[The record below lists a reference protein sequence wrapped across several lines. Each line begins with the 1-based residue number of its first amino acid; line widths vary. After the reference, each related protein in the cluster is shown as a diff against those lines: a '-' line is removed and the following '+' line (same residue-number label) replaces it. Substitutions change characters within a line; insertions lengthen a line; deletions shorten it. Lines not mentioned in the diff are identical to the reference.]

1 MDGENVSNVFVRDA
15 TFSDVDPL
23 TNLRPPRGLHADR
36 IRERTSTDARYVVAE
51 VNGRPAGFGVIHF
64 QGDPMW
70 ERPDQ
75 VPLVM
80 DLYVSP
86 DLRGKGIGKRVLR
99 ALEQSARERGFSCVY
114 LQVEAEKNPKV
125 LEMYRKLGYQPLQSK
140 GYRDPY
146 HTVDDEGNVHEGT
159 ETIVDMR
166 KLLD

>member
-1 MDGENVSNVFVRDA
+1 MEGEHVVVRDA
-15 TFSDVDPL
+15 TFRDVDPL

-36 IRERTSTDARYVVAE
+36 VRDHSASDVKYVVAE
-51 VNGRPAGFGVIHF
+51 VDGRPAGFGVIHF

-80 DLYVSP
+80 DLYVAP
-86 DLRGKGIGKRVLR
+86 DLRRKGIGKRVLR

-114 LQVEAEKNPKV
+114 LQVEAEKNPAV
-125 LEMYRKLGYQPLQSK
+125 VEMYRKLGYQPLQSK
-140 GYRDPY
+140 GYPNPY
-146 HTVDDEGNVHEGT
+146 HTVDDAGNVREGT